1 MALTP
6 EDVRNKQF
14 STAKRKGYEM
24 DEVDSFLDQVELE
37 LGTLARENAELKGR
51 VAAAEQA
58 AAAAQAAAAS
68 APPPPPA
75 AAPVQDVNEQAVA
88 MLALAQKTADE
99 HKSRAK
105 AEADAMITGAQ
116 NKVAELERASATERA
131 GLERRVEEL
140 RAFEREYRTRLRQHH
155 ESALKE
161 LEHRGADG
169 APAAAAPAAV
179 TAPPAEAPHAAPA
192 PQMAPPASA
201 PVPQGAPP
209 VSAPVPQA
217 PPPASAPVPQAA
229 PPQAPPAAPAPQ
241 TAPPAAPA
249 PQASAPQ
256 AAPPSAPPS
265 SSPFAVPNDEA
276 PPQQA

>member
-37 LGTLARENAELKGR
+37 LGNLARENAELKGR

-58 AAAAQAAAAS
+58 AAAAAAAA
-68 APPPPPA
+68 APASPVPVAPA
-75 AAPVQDVNEQAVA
+75 VPDVNEQAVA

-105 AEADAMITGAQ
+105 AESDALLASAHA
-116 NKVAELERASATERA
+116 KVTELERAGAAERA

-155 ESALKE
+155 EAALKE
-161 LEHRGADG
+161 LEHRGTDS
-169 APAAAAPAAV
+169 APAAGAPGASV
-179 TAPPAEAPHAAPA
+179 PAETPHAAPVPQLA
-192 PQMAPPASA
+192 PPSSAPVPQVAPPASA
-201 PVPQGAPP
+201 PVPQSAPP
-209 VSAPVPQA
+209 
-217 PPPASAPVPQAA
+217 
-229 PPQAPPAAPAPQ
+229 
-241 TAPPAAPA
+241 
-249 PQASAPQ
+249 APQ
-256 AAPPSAPPS
+256 AAPPGASPAAPSQGAPSAPQQTPAPS
-265 SSPFAVPNDEA
+265 GPQTPPSASPFAVPHDET

>member
-58 AAAAQAAAAS
+58 AAAAAS
-68 APPPPPA
+68 AAPPPPPP

-116 NKVAELERASATERA
+116 NKVAELERASAT
-131 GLERRVEEL
+131 
-140 RAFEREYRTRLRQHH
+140 
-155 ESALKE
+155 
-161 LEHRGADG
+161 
-169 APAAAAPAAV
+169 
-179 TAPPAEAPHAAPA
+179 
-192 PQMAPPASA
+192 
-201 PVPQGAPP
+201 
-209 VSAPVPQA
+209 
-217 PPPASAPVPQAA
+217 
-229 PPQAPPAAPAPQ
+229 
-241 TAPPAAPA
+241 
-249 PQASAPQ
+249 
-256 AAPPSAPPS
+256 
-265 SSPFAVPNDEA
+265 
-276 PPQQA
+276 